1 MSANYYF
8 YIQAIQFVLLCFALF
23 AAYATYKNR
32 VVSYLAVYGVA
43 LWFFVFKFV
52 RFFTSHTLPLDISA
66 ICYCLYS
73 VCLFVPI
80 RPLKVVAAQFSALCG
95 VIYGLV
101 FLSLPQVFCA
111 RDPEITTVLWTITNH
126 SLLFFGGLAMMG
138 HVSFK
143 KTDLLWTALSLAAM
157 IAYIEVCVAKG
168 VAEGNAVFSKII
180 DGTVILI
187 GAPSVPLTWWYY
199 MLYYSVVFILLG
211 LWLAL
216 TYAVNRRV
224 IPPKKKVGFFAL

>member
-1 MSANYYF
+1 MSANSYF
-8 YIQAIQFVLLCFALF
+8 YIQAVQFILLCFVPL

-52 RFFTSHTLPLDISA
+52 QFITSRTFPMDISA
-66 ICYCLYS
+66 LCYCLYA

-95 VIYGLV
+95 LIYGLV

-111 RDPEITTVLWTITNH
+111 RDPEITTILWTIVNH
-126 SLLFFGGLAMMG
+126 CLLFFGGLAMMG

-143 KTDLLWTALSLAAM
+143 KTDLLWTVLFLAAM
-157 IAYIEVCVAKG
+157 IAYIEICVAKG
-168 VAEGNAVFSKII
+168 VAEGNAVFSKIV
-180 DGTVILI
+180 DGSVILI
-187 GAPSVPLTWWYY
+187 GAPSVKLTWWNYA
-199 MLYYSVVFILLG
+199 LYYFIVFTLLG
-211 LWLAL
+211 LWIAL

-224 IPPKKKVGFFAL
+224 LPPKKKVGFFAL